1 MWIPFED
8 LMRRRWLPDFT
19 YSMQDIPESLTE
31 SDITPYSN
39 DMVIGSD
46 QNKN

>member
-8 LMRRRWLPDFT
+8 VMKRRWLPDFT

-31 SDITPYSN
+31 SDIIIQNY
-39 DMVIGSD
+39 DMVM
-46 QNKN
+46 N

>member
-8 LMRRRWLPDFT
+8 MMRRRWLPDFA

-39 DMVIGSD
+39 DIVNHD
-46 QNKN
+46 KK